1 VSEQRPR
8 SFAELRE
15 WQQSLDP
22 AGLHGFVRRTSRTY
36 QRLEAGEKLVFE
48 TRAEEQAREFAEWE
62 DERKNKLSDDE
73 VRQIRKLREAGMSFR
88 SIAAKFNRGQERI
101 QRIVNGVSYKGVK

>member
-1 VSEQRPR
+1 
-8 SFAELRE
+8 
-15 WQQSLDP
+15 
-22 AGLHGFVRRTSRTY
+22 
-36 QRLEAGEKLVFE
+36 
-48 TRAEEQAREFAEWE
+48 
-62 DERKNKLSDDE
+62 